1 MANYNPEQAAQLKH
15 LGSLAQQTAAAIHT
29 LDGMKFGS
37 AGVVNGKL
45 NFYASTDKTG
55 TAIESVDLP
64 AEKFLDLLQ
73 TKVVNDFAWSAATY
87 PDSTNPNL
95 DGKPVFV
102 LALKNEEGGT
112 TTTSYSFAS
121 LAGLIVS
128 YTAKDA
134 SIVIPAG
141 GTSIGVQISAGTEN
155 LLELKNDGLFVGHD
169 DKKMDTVT
177 GAVEGNLAV
186 FDANGKVVD
195 SNITFASDSA
205 VAACINPYF
214 ATLFGGNS

>member
-1 MANYNPEQAAQLKH
+1 MANYNPEQGAQLKH

-37 AGVVNGKL
+37 VAVANGKL
-45 NFYASTDKTG
+45 NFYASTDGTG
-55 TAIESVDLP
+55 DVLKSVDLP

-73 TKVVNDFAWSAATY
+73 TGVVNNFAWSDATY
-87 PDSTNPNL
+87 PNSTNPNL
-95 DGKPVFV
+95 DGKSVLV

-112 TTTSYSFAS
+112 TTVSYSFAS

-128 YTAKDA
+128 YTARDA

-141 GTSIGVQISAGTEN
+141 GTSIGANVSSGVEN
-155 LLELKNDGLFVGHD
+155 LLELKNDGLFVKHD

-177 GAVEGNLAV
+177 GAVQGNIAIFGASGNV
-186 FDANGKVVD
+186 ID
-195 SNITFASDSA
+195 SNITFATDA
-205 VAACINPYF
+205 EVAACINPYF
-214 ATLFGGNS
+214 DTLFGGNG